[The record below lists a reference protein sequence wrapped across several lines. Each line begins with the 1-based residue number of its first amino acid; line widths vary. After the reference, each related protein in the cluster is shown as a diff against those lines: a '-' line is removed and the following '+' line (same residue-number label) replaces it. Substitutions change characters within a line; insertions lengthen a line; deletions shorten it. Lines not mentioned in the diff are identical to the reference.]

1 MLQKLGL
8 FYEYLATFA
17 EVNRDKHMEHS
28 LKNCDRAAE
37 NHDIKK
43 VTWVGLF
50 VNFILALTKFFVGI
64 LGHSHAVVADAV
76 HSVSDMVTDIAVLV
90 GVKYWSAPPDKDH
103 PYEHWRIETIIT
115 GFIGI
120 GLAAVAVG
128 IGYNAIT
135 TLKEHYI
142 ETPTWIAI
150 IGALIS
156 IIVKELLYHWNL
168 KTGKK
173 VKSSALIAN
182 AWHHRSD
189 ALSSITA
196 LVAVGISVIKPE
208 WAFVDRI
215 GAIVVSLIILK
226 VSWDIVFPALKK
238 LSDSGVSAK
247 DIERILSIALR
258 VSGVKDAHAIRTRD
272 AGHGIFVDMH
282 VLVDGDISV
291 SEGHS
296 IAEKVRDE
304 IIKNGPDV
312 LDVVV
317 HIEPFEKDEQN

>member
-1 MLQKLGL
+1 
-8 FYEYLATFA
+8 
-17 EVNRDKHMEHS
+17 MEHY

-50 VNFILALTKFFVGI
+50 VNLILSLIKFVVGI
-64 LGHSHAVVADAV
+64 LGHSQAIVADAV
-76 HSVSDMVTDIAVLV
+76 HSISDMVTDAAVLI

-103 PYEHWRIETIIT
+103 PYGHWRIETIIT

-120 GLAAVAVG
+120 GLAAVAIG
-128 IGYNAIT
+128 IGYNAIST
-135 TLKEHYI
+135 IRDVHIVK
-142 ETPTWIAI
+142 PRQIAI
-150 IGALIS
+150 IGALVS
-156 IIVKELLYHWNL
+156 IIVKELLYHWDV
-168 KTGKK
+168 KVGKK

-189 ALSSITA
+189 ALSSIFA
-196 LVAVGISVIKPE
+196 LIAVGISVIKPQ
-208 WAFVDRI
+208 WAFADHI
-215 GAIVVSLIILK
+215 GAIIVSLIILK
-226 VSWDIVFPALKK
+226 VSGDIVFPALKK
-238 LSDSGVSAK
+238 LSDLGVSAN
-247 DIERILSIALR
+247 DVELIRSIALR
-258 VSGVKDAHAIRTRD
+258 VSGVRDAHAIRTRD

-296 IAEKVRDE
+296 MAEKVRDE
-304 IIKNGPDV
+304 IIKNGPEV

>member
-1 MLQKLGL
+1 
-8 FYEYLATFA
+8 
-17 EVNRDKHMEHS
+17 MEHS
-28 LKNCDRAAE
+28 LNNCTTEVE

-50 VNFILALTKFFVGI
+50 VNFILAAIKFIVGI
-64 LGHSHAVVADAV
+64 LGHSQAVVADAV
-76 HSVSDMVTDIAVLV
+76 HSISDMVTDIAVLV

-103 PYEHWRIETIIT
+103 PYGHWRIETIIT
-115 GFIGI
+115 GFIGL

-128 IGYNAIT
+128 IGYNAIA
-135 TLKEHYI
+135 TLKDHCI
-142 ETPTWIAI
+142 ETPKWIAI
-150 IGALIS
+150 IGALVS
-156 IIVKELLYHWNL
+156 IIVKELLYHWTV
-168 KTGKK
+168 KVGRK

-189 ALSSITA
+189 ALSSIPV
-196 LVAVGISVIKPE
+196 LLAVGISVIKPE

-238 LSDSGVSAK
+238 LSDSGVSDKETEQIRSLAMQV
-247 DIERILSIALR
+247 D
-258 VSGVKDAHAIRTRD
+258 GVKDAHAIRTRD

-282 VLVDGDISV
+282 VLVDGNISV
-291 SEGHS
+291 SEGHDIS
-296 IAEKVRDE
+296 EKVRDE
-304 IIKNGPDV
+304 IINKGHDV

-317 HIEPFEKDEQN
+317 HIEPYIEHKDNSVA

>member
-1 MLQKLGL
+1 
-8 FYEYLATFA
+8 
-17 EVNRDKHMEHS
+17 MEH
-28 LKNCDRAAE
+28 KRKDCKIEQE
-37 NHDIKK
+37 NREIRK
-43 VTWVGLF
+43 VTWVGLLLN
-50 VNFILALTKFFVGI
+50 VLLAALKFL
-64 LGHSHAVVADAV
+64 LGTIGKSQAVVADAV
-76 HSVSDMVTDIAVLV
+76 HSLSDMVTDFAVLI

-103 PYEHWRIETIIT
+103 PYGHWRIETIIT

-120 GLAAVAVG
+120 GLAAVAIG
-128 IGYNAIT
+128 LGYNAIR
-135 TLKEHYI
+135 TLKEPCI
-142 ETPTWIAI
+142 ATPSWIAI
-150 IGALIS
+150 IGAAVS
-156 IIVKELLYHWNL
+156 VIVKEFLYRWNV
-168 KTGKK
+168 KIGKR

-189 ALSSITA
+189 AFSSIPA
-196 LVAVGISVIKPE
+196 LIAVGIAVIKPQ

-226 VSWDIVFPALKK
+226 VSWDIVLPALKK

-247 DIERILSIALR
+247 ENAHIRSLALK
-258 VSGVKDAHAIRTRD
+258 VPGVKDAHAIRTRD

-296 IAEKVRDE
+296 IAEKVQEE
-304 IIKNGPDV
+304 IIKRGPDV

-317 HIEPFEKDEQN
+317 HIEPYEDNNKT

>member
-1 MLQKLGL
+1 MKQIDCVSEKR
-8 FYEYLATFA
+8 E
-17 EVNRDKHMEHS
+17 
-28 LKNCDRAAE
+28 
-37 NHDIKK
+37 IKK
-43 VTWVGLF
+43 VTWIGFF
-50 VNFILALTKFFVGI
+50 VNLILSLIKFAVGI
-64 LGHSHAVVADAV
+64 LGYSQAIVADAV
-76 HSVSDMVTDIAVLV
+76 HSVSDMVTDAAVLI

-103 PYEHWRIETIIT
+103 PYGHWRIETIIT

-128 IGYNAIT
+128 IGYNAIA
-135 TLKEHYI
+135 TLKDHCMES
-142 ETPTWIAI
+142 PKWIAI
-150 IGALIS
+150 IGALVS
-156 IIVKELLYHWNL
+156 IIVKELLYHWNV
-168 KTGKK
+168 KVGRK
-173 VKSSALIAN
+173 VKSSALVAN

-189 ALSSITA
+189 ALSSLLA
-196 LVAVGISVIKPE
+196 LIAVGISVIKPQ
-208 WAFVDRI
+208 WAFVDHI
-215 GAIVVSLIILK
+215 GAIVVSFIILK

-247 DIERILSIALR
+247 DMEQIRSIALR

-291 SEGHS
+291 SKGHS

-304 IIKNGPDV
+304 IINKGPDV
-312 LDVVV
+312 LDVIV

>member
-1 MLQKLGL
+1 
-8 FYEYLATFA
+8 
-17 EVNRDKHMEHS
+17 MEHS
-28 LKNCDRAAE
+28 LNNCTTEVE

-50 VNFILALTKFFVGI
+50 VNFILAAIKFIVGI
-64 LGHSHAVVADAV
+64 LGHSQAVVADAV
-76 HSVSDMVTDIAVLV
+76 HSISDMVTDIAVLV

-103 PYEHWRIETIIT
+103 PYGHWRIETIIT
-115 GFIGI
+115 GFIGL

-128 IGYNAIT
+128 IGYNAIA
-135 TLKEHYI
+135 TLKDHCI
-142 ETPTWIAI
+142 ETPKWIAI
-150 IGALIS
+150 IGALVS
-156 IIVKELLYHWNL
+156 IIVKELLYHWTV
-168 KTGKK
+168 KVGRK

-189 ALSSITA
+189 ALSSIPV
-196 LVAVGISVIKPE
+196 LLAVGISVIKPE

-238 LSDSGVSAK
+238 LSDSGVSGKETEQIRSLAMQV
-247 DIERILSIALR
+247 D
-258 VSGVKDAHAIRTRD
+258 GVKDAHAIRTRD

-282 VLVDGDISV
+282 VLVDGNISV
-291 SEGHS
+291 SEGHDIS
-296 IAEKVRDE
+296 EKVRDE
-304 IIKNGPDV
+304 IINKGHDV

-317 HIEPFEKDEQN
+317 HIEPYIEHKDNSVA